1 MEFNVQSINDF
12 IKNARKTL
20 LIIIA
25 VIFMLIFIRG
35 CINQI
40 TFYKEDIAY
49 LQVIF
54 KYWILRF
61 WVMLHMTLPFI
72 EFFEHFL
79 DLVQLAT
86 LDHFMNSE
94 QT

>member
-1 MEFNVQSINDF
+1 MEFNVQNINDF
-12 IKNARKTL
+12 IKNARKML

-40 TFYKEDIAY
+40 TFYKEDIEY

-54 KYWILRF
+54 KCYVKILGLASHDFAFYWIF
-61 WVMLHMTLPFI
+61 K
-72 EFFEHFL
+72 
-79 DLVQLAT
+79 
-86 LDHFMNSE
+86 NSE
-94 QT
+94 